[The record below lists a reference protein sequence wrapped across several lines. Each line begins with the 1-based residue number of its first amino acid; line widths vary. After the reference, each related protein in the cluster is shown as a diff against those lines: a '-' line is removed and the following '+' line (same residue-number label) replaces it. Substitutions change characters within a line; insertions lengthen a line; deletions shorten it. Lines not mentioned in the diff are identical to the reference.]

1 MEYWLSEQSY
11 MNPNKIAITDGVK
24 ALTFRTL
31 YDRAKV
37 IAEHLVTLNISRVG
51 LYLTNSI
58 NSVILIHACWIAH
71 IEIAMINTRLT
82 PKEITAQMQSI
93 DVQYIITTAS
103 LALKDFNII
112 PFQSL
117 IDKRNKGLI
126 SKSFNQQDIA
136 SIMFTSGTTGP
147 QKAVPQTFNNHYASA
162 KGCKSSLGF
171 DSTTIWLSVLP
182 IYHISGLSVLLR
194 SVIEGFTVRLL
205 DKFDTQ
211 RMMHIIKNEH
221 ITHVSLVPQT
231 LQWLMDAGLTQP
243 YKLEKILLG
252 GAKLSVALIDEALN
266 YQLPIYNSFGMTET
280 CSQFLTASPDMLARR
295 HDTVGKPSSKV
306 SIKIHNP
313 NRDGHG
319 ELWLKGNNVMDG
331 YLYPKGLKDAFVDGY
346 FKTGDIAEV
355 DKDGFVVIY
364 DRRKDL
370 IISGGENIY
379 PYEIEMQAKQFD
391 GIKDAM
397 CVPLSD
403 ETWGQVPLLYYISE
417 DNIDI
422 ASLDRFLRVQLAAY
436 KVPKK
441 YVAVQTLPYTSTGK
455 LQRNKFELKG

>member
-1 MEYWLSEQSY
+1 
-11 MNPNKIAITDGVK
+11 
-24 ALTFRTL
+24 
-31 YDRAKV
+31 
-37 IAEHLVTLNISRVG
+37 
-51 LYLTNSI
+51 
-58 NSVILIHACWIAH
+58 
-71 IEIAMINTRLT
+71 
-82 PKEITAQMQSI
+82 
-93 DVQYIITTAS
+93 
-103 LALKDFNII
+103 
-112 PFQSL
+112 
-117 IDKRNKGLI
+117 
-126 SKSFNQQDIA
+126 
-136 SIMFTSGTTGP
+136 MFTSGTTGP

-171 DSTTIWLSVLP
+171 DSKTIWLSVLP

-211 RMMHIIKNEH
+211 RMMYIIKNEH

-295 HDTVGKPSSKV
+295 HDTVGKPSSNV

>member
-1 MEYWLSEQSY
+1 MVIRTELYES
-11 MNPNKIAITDGVK
+11 NKIAITDGVK

-126 SKSFNQQDIA
+126 SKSFNRQDIA

-171 DSTTIWLSVLP
+171 DSKRFGFLYN
-182 IYHISGLSVLLR
+182 YHISGLSVLLR

-221 ITHVSLVPQT
+221 HACFSCSSNIA
-231 LQWLMDAGLTQP
+231 MAYGCR
-243 YKLEKILLG
+243 
-252 GAKLSVALIDEALN
+252 LN
-266 YQLPIYNSFGMTET
+266 
-280 CSQFLTASPDMLARR
+280 TA
-295 HDTVGKPSSKV
+295 
-306 SIKIHNP
+306 I
-313 NRDGHG
+313 
-319 ELWLKGNNVMDG
+319 
-331 YLYPKGLKDAFVDGY
+331 
-346 FKTGDIAEV
+346 
-355 DKDGFVVIY
+355 
-364 DRRKDL
+364 
-370 IISGGENIY
+370 
-379 PYEIEMQAKQFD
+379 
-391 GIKDAM
+391 
-397 CVPLSD
+397 
-403 ETWGQVPLLYYISE
+403 
-417 DNIDI
+417 
-422 ASLDRFLRVQLAAY
+422 
-436 KVPKK
+436 
-441 YVAVQTLPYTSTGK
+441 
-455 LQRNKFELKG
+455 